1 MERKRFYLKSSKKLY
16 LAHLAGKELG
26 EKIKKRSKNL
36 YKKKNKCIF
45 YLLDHLMIAMN

>member
-1 MERKRFYLKSSKKLY
+1 MERKDSILSLQKLY

-26 EKIKKRSKNL
+26 EKIKKDLKIYIR
-36 YKKKNKCIF
+36 KKDKCIF